1 MSDEKN
7 QTLLKVRDK
16 KNQTLLKASDR
27 KNQTLLK
34 ARDKKTICGFI
45 AHFPSTTDTLK
56 RNIKRPH
63 GLAKVVQN
71 QSQEK

>member
-1 MSDEKN
+1 MSDE
-7 QTLLKVRDK
+7 
-16 KNQTLLKASDR
+16 